1 MGRIGRA
8 CIFFSC
14 IFLGM
19 TLAAY
24 GQRQMTVPDLV
35 TFIKSSIQ
43 LRNDDRAVADTVKR
57 IKLTNRLDAGTV
69 EDLQGLGAG
78 PRTLAALREL
88 ITTSASLPL
97 APPAAPPPPQAV
109 IPPPSPA
116 ELKKILAEIT
126 EKALDYTKSL
136 PN

>member
-1 MGRIGRA
+1 MGRFCRASRA
-8 CIFFSC
+8 CALSTA
-14 IFLGM
+14 FLGM

-24 GQRQMTVPDLV
+24 GQRQMSVPDLV
-35 TFIKSSIQ
+35 TFIKSSVQ
-43 LRNDDRAVADTVKR
+43 LHNDDRAVADTLRR

-78 PRTLAALREL
+78 PRTLAALRDL
-88 ITTSASLPL
+88 VTSSASLPAA
-97 APPAAPPPPQAV
+97 APVAPPPPQAV

-126 EKALDYTKSL
+126 EKA
-136 PN
+136 